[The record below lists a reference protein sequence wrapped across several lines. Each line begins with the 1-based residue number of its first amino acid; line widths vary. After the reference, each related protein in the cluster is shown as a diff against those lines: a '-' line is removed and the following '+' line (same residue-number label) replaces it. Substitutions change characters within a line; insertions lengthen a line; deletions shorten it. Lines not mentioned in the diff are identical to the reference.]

1 MTTHL
6 FTRNVLKTCL
16 LAGLVSVQ
24 FGLHAAPL
32 NVLINPGD
40 QGEKS
45 RYAAYQSWEALLKT
59 ALKRDA
65 AGAKFNLS
73 MDASAELPAVRAR
86 NYDIIVA
93 PSHIIGAAVRFG
105 YTPVVGS
112 PEATQAVLVAMQSN
126 PASNFG
132 QTKGQKLGLTQQD
145 SVTTYLMRGEV
156 NANNSSI
163 KQQYSNT
170 YHSRYQ
176 DALYACMQLSQC
188 DVVAVERATYD
199 RWLAAKQPVKM
210 IMASK
215 PAPGMSIAVK
225 DGIDLTASTL
235 RNSLLAVA
243 KTSSETGAL
252 VNAKVEDFS
261 YISKLGYHTPLSLAG
276 TTVVDS
282 AEVEKL
288 MQRGVRYFDTR
299 VGTEYTEGHIPGA
312 ISLPY
317 GEKSL
322 KETDF
327 DSKQDQFDVSKLG
340 ADKNAE
346 LIIGCGGGEC
356 WKSYKSSLLAVR
368 AGYKKIYW
376 ARGGFV
382 DWKATGR
389 KVALSN

>member
-145 SVTTYLMRGEV
+145 SVTTYLMRGR
-156 NANNSSI
+156 SMPIIPSI
-163 KQQYSNT
+163 KQQYSK
-170 YHSRYQ
+170 HLPQPLSRCFVRMH
-176 DALYACMQLSQC
+176 A
-188 DVVAVERATYD
+188 VVAMRCGGGRACHLRPLAGSQAASEDDHGVQTSAGHEYCGERWHRFDGQY
-199 RWLAAKQPVKM
+199 
-210 IMASK
+210 
-215 PAPGMSIAVK
+215 IAQQFVGSCQDIK
-225 DGIDLTASTL
+225 RDGF
-235 RNSLLAVA
+235 
-243 KTSSETGAL
+243 L
-252 VNAKVEDFS
+252 VNAKAEDFS

-382 DWKATGR
+382 DWKASGR